1 MLLSRYVFSLAAF
14 GLGLVTAELLD
25 PALPVSFSRRATQQH
40 RRGVR
45 GAFFPPFFSS
55 SLALFLVP
63 C

>member
-25 PALPVSFSRRATQQH
+25 PPHPVSFFVARHSSTEEEL
-40 RRGVR
+40 GVP
-45 GAFFPPFFSS
+45 FFFPFFSS